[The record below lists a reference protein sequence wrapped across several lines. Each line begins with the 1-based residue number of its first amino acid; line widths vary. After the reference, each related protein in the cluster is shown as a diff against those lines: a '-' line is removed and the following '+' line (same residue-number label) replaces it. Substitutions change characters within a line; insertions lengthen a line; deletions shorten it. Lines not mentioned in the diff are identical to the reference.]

1 MDAKELMIGDWVNL
15 SPGDYPVRNYVKIH
29 AIDYDYKVGKDYVCD
44 IAFLSTGAIQ
54 YNYSMRVLKPIQLT
68 PEILAKN
75 AEHRTISGGY
85 ALTRSVAIRPISD
98 EAFGVYG
105 VMVGFAE
112 LPVRISYVHELQ
124 HALKLCRIEKDIVL

>member
-1 MDAKELMIGDWVNL
+1 MKASELMIGDWVYYGKKPVKVLQL
-15 SPGDYPVRNYVKIH
+15 SDDK
-29 AIDYDYKVGKDYVCD
+29 DYKE
-44 IAFLSTGAIQ
+44 I
-54 YNYSMRVLKPIQLT
+54 RPIPLT

-85 ALTRSVAIRPISD
+85 ALTRAVAIRPISD
-98 EAFGVYG
+98 EAVGVYV

-124 HALKLCRIEKDIVL
+124 HALRLCKIDKVIVL

>member
-1 MDAKELMIGDWVNL
+1 MKANELMVNDWVRPIGCNPFRVGCVL
-15 SPGDYPVRNYVKIH
+15 GD
-29 AIDYDYKVGKDYVCD
+29 AVCND
-44 IAFLSTGAIQ
+44 SDTQMWCDDEIE
-54 YNYSMRVLKPIQLT
+54 PIPLT

-85 ALTRSVAIRPISD
+85 ALTRAVAIRPISD

-124 HALKLCRIEKDIVL
+124 HALRLCKIEKEIVL